1 MNTILWIHG
10 FPFSSRIF
18 DRQRSIDAA
27 HVIPD
32 LPGFGGSRPPEG
44 PMRMDSY
51 ARRLLDA
58 IPAHKFIVAGL
69 SMGGYIA
76 FALAQL
82 APERIEGL
90 ILLDTRATADT
101 EEQRKARYDLIAK
114 VRESGVQPVIDAM
127 LPKMLTPGAPS
138 SLVAEI
144 RAIMEE
150 SSPEGVIAA
159 LDAMAKRSASTD
171 LLPTL
176 DMPALIIVGEEDPI
190 TPPSDAERMAEALP
204 NARLVRIAGAAHVAC
219 VEKSEE
225 VNAAIAEWLSVLG
238 SQFSEDSRESP

>member
-44 PMRMDSY
+44 SMRMESY
-51 ARRLLDA
+51 ARRLLDSM
-58 IPAHKFIVAGL
+58 PAETFVVAGL

-76 FALAQL
+76 FALAQI

-101 EEQRKARYDLIAK
+101 EEQRKARYDMIAK
-114 VRESGVQPVIDAM
+114 VREEGVQPVIDAM
-127 LPKMLTPGAPS
+127 LPKMLTPAAPS
-138 SLVAEI
+138 SLVAEV

-159 LDAMAKRSASTD
+159 LDAMAKRSASVD

-176 DMPALIIVGEEDPI
+176 DVPALIVVGEEDPI
-190 TPPSDAERMAEALP
+190 TPPSDAERMAELLP
-204 NARLVRIAGAAHVAC
+204 NARVVRVAGAAHVAN
-219 VEKSEE
+219 VEQAE
-225 VNAAIAEWLSVLG
+225 VVNGVIGEWLNEVVG
-238 SQFSEDSRESP
+238 SR